1 MHEPPWPSSAAIV
14 PLRAEPLNSSP
25 PLPTDST
32 AALLAAAAAV
42 AVGSCGAGVFVGRGA
57 RVALAPLVGVGG
69 AGVTVGAIVGE
80 GAAACVCATLLCWMP
95 MTAVVVC
102 MLASPT
108 RAANACWVAAM
119 IVWVAPAACRISIV
133 GTGVPVGGSGALVA
147 ASATAG
153 VTVGWDAWPNPP
165 VANAAAAPST
175 STTGT
180 PISAQR
186 HLLRGVVSS

>member
-69 AGVTVGAIVGE
+69 AGVTVGG
-80 GAAACVCATLLCWMP
+80 
-95 MTAVVVC
+95 
-102 MLASPT
+102 
-108 RAANACWVAAM
+108 
-119 IVWVAPAACRISIV
+119 
-133 GTGVPVGGSGALVA
+133 
-147 ASATAG
+147 
-153 VTVGWDAWPNPP
+153 DAWPNPP